1 MTTRGQD
8 IVSVIKQQIEQF
20 GTTAAMVDVG
30 SVVEVGDG
38 IARIHGLAA
47 AKNNELLE
55 FPGDVVGV
63 VLNLEEDRRLS
74 AG

>member
-30 SVVEVGDG
+30 SVVEVGERGRVVRAD
-38 IARIHGLAA
+38 A
-47 AKNNELLE
+47 
-55 FPGDVVGV
+55 DV
-63 VLNLEEDRRLS
+63 
-74 AG
+74 